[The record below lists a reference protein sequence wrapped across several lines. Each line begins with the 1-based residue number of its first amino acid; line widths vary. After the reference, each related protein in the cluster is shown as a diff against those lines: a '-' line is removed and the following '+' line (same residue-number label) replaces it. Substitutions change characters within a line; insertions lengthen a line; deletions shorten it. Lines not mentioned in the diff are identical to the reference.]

1 MLFEVGKASANLT
14 DFEHPDLPEEIN
26 TKLKFLSHLYVPAK
40 HRKQGH
46 ATALMKQLAQEADEA
61 QIAILLQPGIYEGK
75 MQDKDLIKF
84 YEKHGYA
91 TLQDEPHLM
100 VRFPAKPNVNAKPS
114 AIAILD
120 AYGQAFN

>member
-14 DFEHPDLPEEIN
+14 DFEHPDLPVEVN
-26 TKLKFLSHLYVPAK
+26 TRLKLLTHLFVSAE
-40 HRKQGH
+40 HRQQGH
-46 ATALMKQLAQEADEA
+46 ATALLNQLAQEADEA
-61 QIAILLQPGIYEGK
+61 QIAILLQPGIYDGE

-100 VRFPAKPNVNAKPS
+100 VRFPKHVNLQPKQS
-114 AIAILD
+114 TIAILD
-120 AYGQAFN
+120 VYGNSLN